1 MTRNASS
8 RPARKRASSC
18 SSERRR
24 SSGVGSARGRG
35 TAVATAYWNVPATGA
50 DRFSYLSIRCRGRR
64 RSGGMRPTLLLLVF
78 LAVAAPARAAGPEI
92 GVADDRI
99 LMAGGEQADRVVAEW
114 QANGVDVVR
123 LFAQSTRIERW
134 GWSELDASVARVRA
148 AGMEPILTVV
158 GPRVRPDK
166 EKFAAFAGQ
175 V

>member
-35 TAVATAYWNVPATGA
+35 TAVATAYWNVPATGT
-50 DRFSYLSIRCRGRR
+50 DRFSYLSIRCGERR
-64 RSGGMRPTLLLLVF
+64 RSGGMRQTLFLLLVF

-99 LMAGGEQADRVVAEW
+99 LMAGGEQADRVGAEW
-114 QANGVDVVR
+114 QGRGGAVGGGVVPS
-123 LFAQSTRIERW
+123 APGTS
-134 GWSELDASVARVRA
+134 A
-148 AGMEPILTVV
+148 
-158 GPRVRPDK
+158 
-166 EKFAAFAGQ
+166 
-175 V
+175 